1 MLWFVHCCYFL
12 KLSVFPFHTASS
24 CVFGLVLHTHIQ
36 PAYCLLL
43 CTYVK
48 FICIFLHALL
58 FVSLLHLMC
67 AITSTHARTSTLA
80 ITDGKRQ
87 LPLILPSKRK
97 SSTTNFCHW
106 SFIYNSLWT
115 FLYFVEWDLFFQTK
129 VYYFKKTF
137 LSWLFY
143 LKYKF
148 AIHFRLNTLQWSEQ
162 YCRF

>member
-1 MLWFVHCCYFL
+1 MICTLLLLFEVISFSFSYSILLCFW
-12 KLSVFPFHTASS
+12 S
-24 CVFGLVLHTHIQ
+24 CLTHTHSTCVL
-36 PAYCLLL
+36 PFTMHL
-43 CTYVK
+43 CEI
-48 FICIFLHALL
+48 ICIFLHALL

-67 AITSTHARTSTLA
+67 AITSTHARTSALA
-80 ITDGKRQ
+80 ITDSKRQ

-97 SSTTNFCHW
+97 SSTANFCRW

-129 VYYFKKTF
+129 VYYFNKTF